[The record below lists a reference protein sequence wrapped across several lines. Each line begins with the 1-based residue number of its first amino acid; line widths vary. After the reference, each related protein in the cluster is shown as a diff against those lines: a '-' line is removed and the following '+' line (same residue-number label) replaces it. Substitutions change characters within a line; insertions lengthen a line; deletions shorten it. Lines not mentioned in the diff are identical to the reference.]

1 MARRAQAGTPDRSCR
16 RWSKTRRS
24 ERAPVLARALALV
37 GLAGALLV
45 PQAAG
50 ADDAAEREFRRGV
63 ASYEAG
69 HHDEAV
75 DAFARAYALDPKPLY
90 LFTWAQSEV
99 ARERCREALELFRRY
114 LTTDPPAE
122 NRRATESR
130 IQTCEEKLATAPA
143 PTPTPTPTPEPPAPT
158 TSALP
163 PPPAPTT
170 SASAPAPVPPAPAP
184 PSSAPA
190 PAPAPAPSGPSSADG
205 ARWWSDPAALTL
217 LGSGLAGVGV
227 GAGLLGWS
235 QSKVGDAR
243 RQELE
248 SYDAHLAALEGA
260 RDLRVA
266 GGVTLGLGLALV
278 TGGIVRAVLVGD
290 GPDGDAVEVSI
301 GVGPTGAGI
310 GLAGVF

>member
-1 MARRAQAGTPDRSCR
+1 MLL
-16 RWSKTRRS
+16 
-24 ERAPVLARALALV
+24 APRTV
-37 GLAGALLV
+37 
-45 PQAAG
+45 G

-99 ARERCREALELFRRY
+99 ARERCPEALELFRRY
-114 LTTDPPAE
+114 LATDPPAE

-130 IQTCEEKLATAPA
+130 IQTCEQKLAAAPA
-143 PTPTPTPTPEPPAPT
+143 PAPTPTPEPPAPT

-163 PPPAPTT
+163 PPPAPTAR
-170 SASAPAPVPPAPAP
+170 ASAPAPVPPAPAP
-184 PSSAPA
+184 PSPAPA
-190 PAPAPAPSGPSSADG
+190 PAPAPASSDASSADG
-205 ARWWSDPAALTL
+205 ARWWSDPAALAL

-235 QSKVGDAR
+235 QSKVGEAR
-243 RQELE
+243 RQELD

-278 TGGIVRAVLVGD
+278 TGGVVRAVLVGD
-290 GPDGDAVEVSI
+290 GSAGDAVAVSL
-301 GVGPTGAGI
+301 GVGPAGARV
-310 GLAGVF
+310 GLAGAF